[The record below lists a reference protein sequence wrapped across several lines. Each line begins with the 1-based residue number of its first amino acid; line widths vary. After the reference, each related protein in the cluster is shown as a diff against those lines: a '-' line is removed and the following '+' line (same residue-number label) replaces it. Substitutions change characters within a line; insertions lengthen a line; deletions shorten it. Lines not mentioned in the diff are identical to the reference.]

1 MNIVTVS
8 SKFKVVIPKQLRQ
21 SLNIKAG
28 QKLRVRIQGENI
40 ELIPEQPMSAARGF
54 LAGIESQVDRED
66 NRV

>member
-1 MNIVTVS
+1 MYIMTVS
-8 SKFKVVIPKQLRQ
+8 LKFKVVIPKQLRQ

-40 ELIPEQPMSAARGF
+40 ELIPDQPMSAARGF